1 MDQRPIGIFDSGVGG
16 LTVARSILDLLPY
29 ESVIYF
35 GDTARYPYGP
45 RPQAE
50 VRGFAKEIMDVLLA
64 EDVKLVVVACNS
76 ASAAALDELRASYP
90 VPVVD
95 VIEPTA
101 QAAVRLTRNRS
112 VGVIGTVGTIGSG
125 RYLEAIEATREN
137 VDVTASACPRLVEF
151 VERGETAGQAILDLT
166 AGYLAPLVEAEVDTL
181 ILGCTHYP
189 LLTGVLSYLLG
200 PDVFLV
206 SSAEWTARQVFAEL
220 TRADLHAPF
229 GAEPRHRFL
238 ASGDP
243 EQFRRLGARFLGP
256 EVGTVERRDTA
267 APVRAG
273 SP

>member
-1 MDQRPIGIFDSGVGG
+1 MDQRPIGIFDSGLGG
-16 LTVARSILDLLPY
+16 LTVARSIIDLLPY
-29 ESVIYF
+29 ESVVYF
-35 GDTARYPYGP
+35 ADTARYPYGP
-45 RPQAE
+45 RQQAE
-50 VRGFAKEIMDVLLA
+50 VRGFAKEIMDVLVA
-64 EDVKLVVVACNS
+64 EDVKLAVVACNT
-76 ASAAALDELRASYP
+76 ASAAALYELRAAYP

-112 VGVIGTVGTIGSG
+112 VGVIGTVGTVSSG
-125 RYLEAIEATREN
+125 RYLEAIQATREN
-137 VDVTASACPRLVEF
+137 VSVTANACPRFVEF
-151 VERGETAGQAILDLT
+151 VERGETAGQTILDLAT
-166 AGYLAPLVEAEVDTL
+166 DYLAPLVEAQVDTL

-243 EQFRRLGARFLGP
+243 EEFRRLGARFLGP
-256 EVGTVERRDTA
+256 EVGTVERRGTA
-267 APVRAG
+267 APVRSG
-273 SP
+273 TP

>member
-45 RPQAE
+45 RPQQE

-76 ASAAALDELRASYP
+76 ASAAALDELRAAYP

-125 RYLEAIEATREN
+125 RYLKAIHATREN
-137 VDVTASACPRLVEF
+137 VSVTANACPRLVEL
-151 VERGETAGQAILDLT
+151 VERGETTGQTILDL
-166 AGYLAPLVEAEVDTL
+166 AGGYLAPLVDAEVDTL

-229 GAEPRHRFL
+229 GAEARHRFL

-256 EVGTVERRDTA
+256 EVGTVERRGTA
-267 APVRAG
+267 API
-273 SP
+273 

>member
-1 MDQRPIGIFDSGVGG
+1 M
-16 LTVARSILDLLPY
+16 ARSIIDLLPY
-29 ESVIYF
+29 ESVVYF
-35 GDTARYPYGP
+35 ADTARYPYGP
-45 RPQAE
+45 RQQAE
-50 VRGFAKEIMDVLLA
+50 VRGFAKEIMDVLVA
-64 EDVKLVVVACNS
+64 EDVKLAVVACNT
-76 ASAAALDELRASYP
+76 ASAAALYELRAAYP

-112 VGVIGTVGTIGSG
+112 VGVIGTVGTVSSG
-125 RYLEAIEATREN
+125 RYLEAIQGTREN
-137 VDVTASACPRLVEF
+137 VSVTANACPRFVEF
-151 VERGETAGQAILDLT
+151 VERGETAGQTILDLAT
-166 AGYLAPLVEAEVDTL
+166 DYLAPLVEAQVDTL

-243 EQFRRLGARFLGP
+243 EEFRRLGARFLGP
-256 EVGTVERRDTA
+256 EVGTVERRGTS
-267 APVRAG
+267 APVRTG
-273 SP
+273 TP

>member
-137 VDVTASACPRLVEF
+137 VDVTARACPRLVEF

-256 EVGTVERRDTA
+256 EVGTVERRGTA